1 MADACGRPLLRSRG
15 AHHAGSIGRPRA
27 GVSGRLRQTI
37 TAAAHALDRSQAA
50 RACAWS
56 EAPRIGGTDACI
68 GSPPIETLKAW
79 QCIGCGRLE
88 APQNCIGVCRDRKVE
103 LVYASELA
111 EAEGKLDAARGE
123 VAELRAFLLK
133 LAGTRPRDGQWE
145 RSWRWLQ
152 DEAAA
157 LLARHGGET
166 AAPKAA
172 AASSTSVEMPAETRA
187 REA

>member
-1 MADACGRPLLRSRG
+1 
-15 AHHAGSIGRPRA
+15 
-27 GVSGRLRQTI
+27 
-37 TAAAHALDRSQAA
+37 
-50 RACAWS
+50 
-56 EAPRIGGTDACI
+56 
-68 GSPPIETLKAW
+68 
-79 QCIGCGRLE
+79 
-88 APQNCIGVCRDRKVE
+88 VE